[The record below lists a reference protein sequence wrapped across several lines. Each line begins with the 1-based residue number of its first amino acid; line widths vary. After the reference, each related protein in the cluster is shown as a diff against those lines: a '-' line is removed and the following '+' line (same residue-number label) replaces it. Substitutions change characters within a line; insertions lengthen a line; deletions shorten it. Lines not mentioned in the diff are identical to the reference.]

1 MRPLRSLARGLR
13 ALTQRRDADQDI
25 DDEVRHYLDQATA
38 AHRLRGLSPDDARRA
53 ALLEIG
59 NASVVAE
66 QVRSFGWENVVETLL
81 ADLRYGA
88 RWLRANPGFTAV
100 SAITL
105 ALGIGATT
113 AIFSAVYPILFEP
126 LPYPNADRI
135 VAIRYSLADGSR
147 GEQAFGTFR
156 EILTRSRAFD
166 ALAVMRAWQPTMT
179 GPAEPERFDGQRV
192 SAAYFRVLG
201 VRPAIGREFDPADD
215 HPNGSNV
222 VIISNALWRRRLN
235 ADSAIVGRQIRLDD
249 RPYTVLGVMPPGF
262 VSVMSPTADVWSLLQ
277 YDPSLPPNGREWGH
291 HLRMFG
297 RLRAGVGIAQAALD
311 LDAIAHTRVPE
322 FSRPP
327 YASMER
333 GLPLTVLQR
342 DIVAAVRP
350 ALLGVLGAV
359 VLVLIIACV
368 NVTNLLLARGAQRR
382 GEFAMRAVLGAG
394 RARLTRQLLTES
406 LLLAMIGGAAGIGVA
421 TIGVRALLALR
432 PPDLPRADAIGL
444 HGVVF
449 LFALAAT
456 TLIGLAVGVVPA
468 LHASR
473 HDLQAT
479 LQQASRRAPRQVTRR
494 VLVVAEVS
502 LALVLLAG
510 AGLLLQSLERL
521 FAITPG
527 FNSSHLLTMQVQASG
542 RRLDDA
548 GTRRFFADALDAV
561 KRVPGVEAAAFTSEL
576 PLSGE
581 GQLETYGV
589 TLEHAVNPAEP
600 SVAFRYAVTPGYFEA
615 MGIPLRRGRLF
626 DAGDLNVAPARPVL
640 VNESFAKRKF
650 PDQDAIGQRVRAGG
664 SADRPWD
671 VIVGVVGDVKQ
682 LSLAATQSDAI
693 YATTAQWLW
702 ADQAQWLIVRAREDA
717 ASLTAAVR
725 SAVWSVDKDEPV
737 VHATTMDALVAA
749 SEAQRRFVLIVFEA
763 FAVVALALA
772 ATGIYGVLSGSVSER
787 IREIGVRSALG
798 ATRGSILGLIVRQG
812 MTLTV
817 IGAGIGL
824 AGAVVASR
832 ALETLLFGISR
843 VDAQT
848 YAGVTALLLGVSMVA
863 CWLPAWRAARL
874 DPAITLRAE

>member
-1 MRPLRSLARGLR
+1 MRLLRSLARGLR
-13 ALTQRRDADQDI
+13 ALTRRRDSDEDI
-25 DDEVRHYLDQATA
+25 ADEVRHYLDQATA
-38 AHRLRGLSPDDARRA
+38 AHIRSGLTPAEAHRA
-53 ALLEIG
+53 AQLEIG

-66 QVRSFGWENVVETLL
+66 QVRSYGWENLIETLFT
-81 ADLRYGA
+81 DVRYA
-88 RWLRANPGFTAV
+88 SRWLRGNPGFTVV

-113 AIFSAVYPILFEP
+113 AIFSAVNPILFEP
-126 LPYPNADRI
+126 LPYPSADRI
-135 VAIRYSLADGSR
+135 VAIRYALADGSR

-156 EILTRSRAFD
+156 EMLMRSRAFD

-215 HPNGSNV
+215 RPNGSNV
-222 VIISNALWRRRLN
+222 VIISNALWRRRLH

-249 RPYTVLGVMPPGF
+249 RLYTVLGVMPSGF
-262 VSVMSPTADVWSLLQ
+262 ASVMSPTADVWSLLQ

-297 RLRAGVGIAQAALD
+297 RLRAGVGIDQASRD
-311 LDAIAHTRVPE
+311 LDAIAHTPVPE
-322 FSRPP
+322 FLRPP

-333 GLPLTVLQR
+333 GLPMTSLQS
-342 DIVAAVRP
+342 DIVSGVRP

-382 GEFAMRAVLGAG
+382 GEFAMRAALGAG

-406 LLLAMIGGAAGIGVA
+406 LLLAMTGGVAGIGVA

-432 PPDLPRADAIGL
+432 PADLPRADAIGV
-444 HGVVF
+444 HGIVF
-449 LFALAAT
+449 VFALAAT

-479 LQQASRRAPRQVTRR
+479 LQQASRRTPRQVTRR

-502 LALVLLAG
+502 LALVLLTG
-510 AGLLLQSLERL
+510 AGLLLRSLERL
-521 FAITPG
+521 FAIAPG
-527 FNSSHLLTMQVQASG
+527 FNSSHVLTMQVQASG

-548 GTRRFFADALDAV
+548 STKRFFADALDAV

-589 TLEHAVNPAEP
+589 KFEHGANPDEP

-615 MGIPLRRGRLF
+615 MGIPLRDGRAF
-626 DAGDLNVAPARPVL
+626 DASDLNAAAARPVL

-650 PDQDAIGQRVRAGG
+650 PGQDPIGQRVRFGG
-664 SADRPWD
+664 NPDRPWD

-682 LSLAATQSDAI
+682 LSLAATQSDAV
-693 YATTAQWLW
+693 YVTTAQWLW
-702 ADQAQWLIVRAREDA
+702 ADQAQWLIVRVRGDA
-717 ASLTAAVR
+717 AGLTTAVR

-763 FAVVALALA
+763 FALVALTLA

-798 ATRGSILGLIVRQG
+798 ASRGSILTLIVRQG
-812 MTLTV
+812 MTLATL
-817 IGAGIGL
+817 GAAIGL
-824 AGAVVASR
+824 AGALMASR
-832 ALETLLFGISR
+832 ALTTLLFGISR
-843 VDAQT
+843 VDAPT
-848 YAGVTALLLGVSMVA
+848 YAGVTALLLAVSAAA
-863 CWLPAWRAARL
+863 CWLPAWRAARV
-874 DPAITLRAE
+874 DPAITLRSE

>member
-1 MRPLRSLARGLR
+1 MRPLRSFIRGLR
-13 ALTQRRDADQDI
+13 ALTQRRAADRDI
-25 DDEVRHYLDQATA
+25 ADEVRNYLDHATA
-38 AHRLRGLSPDDARRA
+38 AHVARGLAPDAARRA

-59 NASVVAE
+59 NASMVEE
-66 QVRSFGWENVVETLL
+66 QVRSFGWENLIETLL
-81 ADLRYGA
+81 TDLRYA
-88 RWLRANPGFTAV
+88 SRWLRANPGFTAV

-113 AIFSAVYPILFEP
+113 AIFSAVNPILFEP
-126 LPYPNADRI
+126 LPYPNAERI
-135 VAIRYSLADGSR
+135 VGIRYGIGDGSH

-156 EILTRSRAFD
+156 EIQTRSRAFD

-201 VRPAIGREFDPADD
+201 VRPAFGREFDPTDD
-215 HPNGSNV
+215 RPNGSNV
-222 VIISNALWRRRLN
+222 VIISDAMWRRRLN

-249 RPYTVLGVMPPGF
+249 RLYTVLGVMPAGF
-262 VSVMSPTADVWSLLQ
+262 TSVMSPTADVWSLLQ
-277 YDPSLPPNGREWGH
+277 YDPSLPADGREWGH

-297 RLRAGVGIAQAALD
+297 RLRAGVGIEQASRD
-311 LDAIAHTRVPE
+311 LDAIGHTPVPE
-322 FSRPP
+322 FSRPRH
-327 YASMER
+327 ASMDH
-333 GLPLTVLQR
+333 GLSMTSLKS
-342 DIVAAVRP
+342 DIVSGVRP

-382 GEFAMRAVLGAG
+382 GEFAMRVALGAG

-406 LLLAMIGGAAGIGVA
+406 LLLAMIGGVAGIGVA

-432 PPDLPRADAIGL
+432 PPDLPRADAIGV

-449 LFALAAT
+449 VFALAAT

-502 LALVLLAG
+502 LALVLLTG
-510 AGLLLQSLERL
+510 AGLLLRSLERL
-521 FAITPG
+521 FAIAPG
-527 FNSSHLLTMQVQASG
+527 FNAAHLLTMQVQASG

-548 GTRRFFADALDAV
+548 GTNRFFANALDAV

-589 TLEHAVNPAEP
+589 KIEHAVNPDEV

-615 MGIPLRRGRLF
+615 MGIPRRRGRLF
-626 DAGDLNVAPARPVL
+626 NAGDLNATAERPVL
-640 VNESFAKRKF
+640 INESFAKRKF
-650 PDQDAIGQRVRAGG
+650 PGLDPIGQRVRFGG
-664 SADRPWD
+664 ANDRPWD

-702 ADQAQWLIVRAREDA
+702 ADQAQWLVVRARGDA
-717 ASLTAAVR
+717 SSLTAAVR
-725 SAVWSVDKDEPV
+725 SAVWSIDKDQPV
-737 VHATTMDALVAA
+737 VHATTMEALVAA

-763 FAVVALALA
+763 FALVALALA

-798 ATRGSILGLIVRQG
+798 ATRGSILVLIVRQG

-817 IGAGIGL
+817 IGAALGLIG
-824 AGAVVASR
+824 AMGASR
-832 ALETLLFGISR
+832 ALVTLLFDISHLD
-843 VDAQT
+843 VAT
-848 YAGVTALLLGVSMVA
+848 YAGVTAVLLAVSALA
-863 CWLPAWRAARL
+863 CWLPAWRAARV